1 MKKQD
6 TKEKGLIGLQA
17 AKKAVELSLHIPC
30 LADERPLGFL
40 FIAKPG
46 TGKSFLLTKFRAENM
61 IIVNDITG
69 RGLEN
74 IVEKMQR
81 FKTGYVNIPDLLK
94 VMSRTKGWEAF
105 LTLAN
110 IVLEEGLTAISRYDK
125 FVTFD
130 IPLNFGIVTAMT
142 QDCFK
147 SNYRLFD
154 KTGFLSRFGV
164 FAFDYEKE
172 DEKLITSR
180 LSVGKTNGDLKWF
193 IPTPTEKK
201 FVEISPEAGL
211 TIRDMGKLLSNGKQ
225 KPFRAVNFVRR
236 LVKANAV
243 MNNREKVTR
252 EDLMEVYSLIPFF
265 VPPEPI
271 STDLDYLIL
280 KKPAAVS
287 WKRYKEESLGHYSD
301 DSIYAARQ
309 RLIKKQL
316 LKPSTRA

>member
-1 MKKQD
+1 MKKE
-6 TKEKGLIGLQA
+6 EKQLIGLKA
-17 AKKAVELSLHIPC
+17 ATKAVELSLHIPC

-40 FIAKPG
+40 FVAQPG

-74 IVEKMQR
+74 VIEKMQR

-125 FVTFD
+125 YVTFD
-130 IPLNFGIVTAMT
+130 VPLNFGIVTAMT
-142 QDCFK
+142 SRCFK
-147 SNYRLFD
+147 SNFNLFE

-164 FAFDYEKE
+164 FSFDYEKE
-172 DEKLITSR
+172 DEKKITSR
-180 LSVGKTNGDLKWF
+180 LSVGKTNGDLKYF
-193 IPTPTEKK
+193 IPTPSEKK
-201 FVEISPEAGL
+201 FVDIDPETGHA
-211 TIRDMGKLLSNGKQ
+211 IRDMGKLLSNGKQ

-236 LVKANAV
+236 LVKANAI
-243 MNNREKVTR
+243 MNNREKVSR
-252 EDLMEVYSLIPFF
+252 EDLREVYALIPFF
-265 VPPEPI
+265 IPPEPI
-271 STDLDYLIL
+271 STDLDWLIL
-280 KKPAAVS
+280 KKPKSVS
-287 WKRYKEESLGHYSD
+287 WKKYREETLEHYSD
-301 DSIYAARQ
+301 DSVYAARQ

-316 LKPSTRA
+316 LKSSSRA

>member
-1 MKKQD
+1 MKKE
-6 TKEKGLIGLQA
+6 EKQLIGLKA
-17 AKKAVELSLHIPC
+17 ATKAVELSLHIPC

-40 FIAKPG
+40 FVAQPG

-74 IVEKMQR
+74 VIEKMQR

-125 FVTFD
+125 YVTFD
-130 IPLNFGIVTAMT
+130 VPLNFGIVTAMT
-142 QDCFK
+142 SRCFK
-147 SNYRLFD
+147 SNFNLFE

-164 FAFDYEKE
+164 FSFDYEKE
-172 DEKLITSR
+172 DEKKITSR
-180 LSVGKTNGDLKWF
+180 LSVGKTNGDLKYF
-193 IPTPTEKK
+193 IPTPSEKK
-201 FVEISPEAGL
+201 FVDIDPETGHA
-211 TIRDMGKLLSNGKQ
+211 IRDMGRLLSNGKQ

-236 LVKANAV
+236 LVKANAI

-252 EDLMEVYSLIPFF
+252 GDLREVYALIPFF
-265 VPPEPI
+265 IPPEPI
-271 STDLDYLIL
+271 STDLDWLIL
-280 KKPAAVS
+280 KKPKSVS
-287 WKRYKEESLGHYSD
+287 WKKYREETLEHYSD
-301 DSIYAARQ
+301 DSVYAARQ

-316 LKPSTRA
+316 LKSSSRA